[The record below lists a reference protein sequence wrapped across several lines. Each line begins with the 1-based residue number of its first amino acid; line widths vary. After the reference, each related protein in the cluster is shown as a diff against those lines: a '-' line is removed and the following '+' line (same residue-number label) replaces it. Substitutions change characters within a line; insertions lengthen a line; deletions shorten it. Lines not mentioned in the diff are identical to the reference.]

1 MNGVW
6 EQMDS
11 LDESLHFN
19 GPLFSIVNG
28 SPTGFF
34 DSSRGLRQGDPLSPL
49 LFLLIMEV
57 LSQMLRKTEEGG
69 FIKGFQAGTAADN
82 RVCVSHL
89 LHADDTILFCDANLV
104 QLLYIRMVLT
114 CFEVVTGLKVNMAKS
129 ETVSIGV
136 VDGLND
142 LVELL
147 SCHTGSLPLQYLGMP
162 LGASYKALS
171 VWNPIIEKI
180 ERRVAGWKRIY
191 LSKGGRLMLLKST
204 FSSLPTYYLSLFPI
218 PVSVAKRIE
227 CLQRNFLWGGMGEK
241 HKHHLVAWL
250 GFRQLIPFN
259 RALLGK
265 WLWRFGIEETHLWRR
280 VLVAK
285 YGVDNGGWITNRP
298 RGPHG
303 CSVWK
308 LIRMGWDGF
317 SSNVGFDVGLGNQ
330 VLFWQDRWCSDRP
343 LKEDF
348 PELFGC
354 SLNQNATIESVLVSQ
369 GEWNM
374 VFGRGFNDWE
384 LDQVLSSFICFI
396 LMSLGGRMRIN

>member
-19 GPLFSIVNG
+19 GSLFSIVNG

-49 LFLLIMEV
+49 LILLIMEV
-57 LSQMLRKTEEGG
+57 LNWMLRKTEEGG
-69 FIKGFQAGTAADN
+69 FIKGFQAGTTADN

-89 LHADDTILFCDANLV
+89 LHADDTILFYDANLV

-114 CFEVVTGLKVNMAKS
+114 YFEVITGLRVNMAKS

-180 ERRVAGWKRIY
+180 ERRVTGWKRIY

-204 FSSLPTYYLSLFPI
+204 FSSLPTYHLSLFPI

-265 WLWRFGIEETHLWRR
+265 WLWRFGIEETHLWRQ

-285 YGVDNGGWITNRP
+285 YGVDNGGWITKRP

-308 LIRMGWDGF
+308 LVRMGWDGF

-330 VLFWQDRWCSDRP
+330 VLF
-343 LKEDF
+343 
-348 PELFGC
+348 
-354 SLNQNATIESVLVSQ
+354 
-369 GEWNM
+369 
-374 VFGRGFNDWE
+374 
-384 LDQVLSSFICFI
+384 
-396 LMSLGGRMRIN
+396 